1 MNSEKPLFPDCPSG
15 PVVRPLGALEE
26 FLWLLDQF
34 RPSHFVM
41 AAEVSGS
48 ASVSDWCRAL
58 DNVQASHPLFS
69 VRIAKNKEGRPCFYQ
84 DHPASIPFRVVQETN
99 ASRRWEL
106 ETELELS
113 IPFNPTSAPLVRA
126 VLLHEQQRAVFLLVV
141 HPSIAD
147 GRSGAFVIRD
157 LLQAVSG
164 KPADRSSVIPA
175 LEEILGVTAN
185 GVSYPKPGGEQ
196 PSPATRPAVF
206 VNQENT
212 RPRIKSFSLT
222 TELSSRLRERARQ
235 EGTTVHGA
243 LSSAIAIAFWE
254 VVAGLSPSPVWIFST
269 IDTRK
274 RLGLGENCGVLVGS
288 GMVLIEPCDATSFW
302 EIARAATAR
311 LGKPKSLGAV
321 KAATHSMHQIMKKGI
336 DVSTVAAVAA
346 QRFGHDILL
355 TNLGALEYQ
364 TDFGELQLEA
374 VWGPAFSTRLVEAH
388 TIGVATTNGSMRLLQ
403 TTFTA
408 PGSLLE
414 TVAEILATACAPRFS
429 GLARCSSARAN
440 SQ

>member
-1 MNSEKPLFPDCPSG
+1 MNPDKLAFSNCPGG
-15 PVVRPLGALEE
+15 PFVRPLGALEE

-58 DNVQASHPLFS
+58 DVIQARHPLFS
-69 VRIAKNKEGRPCFYQ
+69 VRIARNKEGKPCFYR
-84 DHPASIPFRVVQETN
+84 DHSASIPFRVVQEKN
-99 ASRRWEL
+99 ATRRWEL

-113 IPFNPTSAPLVRA
+113 IPFDSTSAPLARA
-126 VLLHEQQRAVFLLVV
+126 VLLHEEQRAVFLLVV

-147 GRSGAFVIRD
+147 GCSVAFVIRD
-157 LLQAVSG
+157 LLQALSG
-164 KPADRSSVIPA
+164 KPVARLSVIPS
-175 LEEILGVTAN
+175 LEEILGVTSN
-185 GVSYPKPGGEQ
+185 GASYPKSEGEQ
-196 PSPATRPAVF
+196 PWSQARPAVF
-206 VNQENT
+206 VNKENR
-212 RPRIKSFSLT
+212 RPRIKSSSLT
-222 TELSSRLRERARQ
+222 TELSRRLRERARQ

-243 LSSAIAIAFWE
+243 LSSAVAVAFWE
-254 VVAGLSPSPVWIFST
+254 VVDDLSASPVWIFSA

-288 GMVLIEPCDATSFW
+288 GMVMIEPREATSFW

-311 LGKPKSLGAV
+311 LGRAKSLEAI
-321 KAATHSMHQIMKKGI
+321 KAATHNTHQVMRKGI
-336 DVSTVAAVAA
+336 DVPTVAAVAA

-374 VWGPAFSTRLVEAH
+374 VWGPAFSTRLVDAH
-388 TIGVATTNGSMRLLQ
+388 AIGVATTNGSIRLLQ
-403 TTFTA
+403 TTFAA

-414 TVAEILATACAPRFS
+414 TVEEILVTACATRKPVM
-429 GLARCSSARAN
+429 A
-440 SQ
+440 SQLSN